1 MFKHHFTLFYILKA
15 AICFFGYV
23 WSVLLNQPSTLLL
36 TVCLL
41 SIVAAPLMA
50 WLESKQ

>member
-1 MFKHHFTLFYILKA
+1 MFTHHFTLFYVLKA

-23 WSVLLNQPSTLLL
+23 YSVLIGQPSTLLM
-36 TVCLL
+36 TVSALSLL
-41 SIVAAPLMA
+41 AVPLFA